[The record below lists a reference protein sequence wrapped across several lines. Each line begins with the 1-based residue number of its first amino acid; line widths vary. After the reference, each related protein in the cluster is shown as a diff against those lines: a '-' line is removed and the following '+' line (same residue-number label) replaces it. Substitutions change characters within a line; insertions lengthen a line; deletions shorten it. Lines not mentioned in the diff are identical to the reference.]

1 MATTAKKGR
10 REPKAQLRLYA
21 AAEAPADNR
30 AVWLTQLEVEALFGI
45 RKTRFYAMQAFDGR
59 FFRCGKTT
67 QSLLDAFNQ
76 TYPDFRERDSYARD
90 RGNRMHGG
98 MMKERMKVEG

>member
-1 MATTAKKGR
+1 MTTAAKKAK
-10 REPKAQLRLYA
+10 REPRAQLRLYA
-21 AAEAPADNR
+21 NEEAPADNR
-30 AVWLTQLEVEALFGI
+30 AVWLSQLEVEALFGI

-76 TYPDFRERDSYARD
+76 TYPDFRERHSYARD
-90 RGNRMHGG
+90 RGPRMHGG
-98 MMKERMKVEG
+98 MMKKG

>member
-1 MATTAKKGR
+1 MATTAKKGK

-30 AVWLTQLEVEALFGI
+30 EVWLTQLEVEALFGI

-67 QSLLDAFNQ
+67 QALLDAFVQ

-98 MMKERMKVEG
+98 MMENEKKG